1 MFCRCAGVRLQRR
14 GLDSSGRD
22 LYAPIGGA
30 YHRRDKQAFG
40 NDCTDPPHG
49 LTYPTHRYTC
59 PPHGYAASSA
69 HGNGDAYGE
78 LRPAVLP

>member
-1 MFCRCAGVRLQRR
+1 MFALDGSLDSSAMLRGAGVRLQRR

-22 LYAPIGGA
+22 LYTPIGGA
-30 YHRRDKQAFG
+30 YRRRDKQAFG
-40 NDCTDPPHG
+40 N
-49 LTYPTHRYTC
+49 RYTHSA
-59 PPHGYAASSA
+59 HGHAASSA